1 MVRHRRHELYRPRTV
16 AERIER
22 LDWLFPPLG
31 KKLGILLL
39 DVRRVGQHHGTEVP
53 RCRRAPDRALVPM
66 PNEKRE
72 TTSMIDVRVR
82 EHDGIDRLDGD
93 WEPQVLRLTLAT
105 LPLKETA
112 VEQYC
117 LACDPQDVT

>member
-1 MVRHRRHELYRPRTV
+1 V

-22 LDWLFPPLG
+22 FDWLLPPLG

-53 RCRRAPDRALVPM
+53 RCRGAPDRALVSM

-82 EHDGIDRLDGD
+82 EHDGIDRLDVD
-93 WEPQVLRLTLAT
+93 WEPQILRLTFAT
-105 LPLKETA
+105 LSLKETA
-112 VEQYC
+112 VKEYY
-117 LACDPQDVT
+117 LTCDPQDVT